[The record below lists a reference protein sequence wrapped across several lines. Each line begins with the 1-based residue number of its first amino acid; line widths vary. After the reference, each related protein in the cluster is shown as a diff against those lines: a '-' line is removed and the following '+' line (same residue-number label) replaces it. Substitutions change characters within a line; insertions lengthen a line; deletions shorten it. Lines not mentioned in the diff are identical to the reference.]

1 VFAVGVRTQCW
12 RKWREMLEKTLN
24 EVQEY
29 RKKNQERMNQL
40 ANHVEK
46 ATVMVEGR

>member
-1 VFAVGVRTQCW
+1 
-12 RKWREMLEKTLN
+12 MLEKTLN
-24 EVQEY
+24 EVQDY
-29 RKKNQERMNQL
+29 RKKNQERINQL